1 MRPSRKADSKGAA
14 THKHISAYLNMA
26 MNKTLKLTD
35 QKFRW
40 GAMEAMDALIQVLV
54 VLVME

>member
-1 MRPSRKADSKGAA
+1 
-14 THKHISAYLNMA
+14 MA
-26 MNKTLKLTD
+26 MNKTIKLTD

-40 GAMEAMDALIQVLV
+40 GAMEAMDALTQVLV